1 MDLSE
6 RSGTTFNHLPLDFF
20 KIKHDLLNG
29 NERRQL
35 LILQALRWR
44 LTRSESTEIRQ
55 RLLNSY
61 IVGDLLNCRHEKLPN
76 HIIDLIKNSSD
87 NVRQYIVRLINTL
100 ASLNHGRSY
109 LASSHELIK
118 NMHFVLRNEKED
130 TITKQ
135 NLIAAL
141 QKLSLRRNLQTLM
154 IQDNVLEWLVSLLEN
169 NEELSDYSLEY
180 ASALFMNLS
189 LRSAGK
195 KRLAADYK
203 KTLKIISELL
213 GNSNTE
219 IRPFING
226 TLYSILTIPTL
237 RKQAKIMV

>member
-1 MDLSE
+1 MHE
-6 RSGTTFNHLPLDFF
+6 
-20 KIKHDLLNG
+20 

-35 LILQALRWR
+35 ILLQALRWR
-44 LTRSESTEIRQ
+44 LTRSDATEQRQ
-55 RLLNSY
+55 KYLNSY
-61 IVGDLLNCRHEKLPN
+61 IVGDLMNCRSDKIPN
-76 HIIDLIKNSSD
+76 DLIDLVKNCSD
-87 NVRQYIVRLINTL
+87 NVRQYLGRLINTL

-109 LASSHELIK
+109 LASNQDLIK
-118 NMHFVLRNEKED
+118 NMHYSLKSEKED

-154 IQDNVLEWLVSLLEN
+154 IQDNVLEWLVLLLEN

-195 KRLAADYK
+195 KRLATDYK
-203 KTLKIISELL
+203 KTLKVISELL

-219 IRPFING
+219 VSFFFCG
-226 TLYSILTIPTL
+226 FTLTTL
-237 RKQAKIMV
+237 S